1 MPTNEE
7 RREVASKLRDI
18 EFKNNLFSPWCKSV
32 ETILDG
38 KDCGE
43 DDGTCNEDECCK
55 RFLKE
60 IADLIEPEPE
70 RMCENES
77 SEPGI
82 FTCSYCGADF
92 YDTEISGDW
101 NYCPNC
107 GAKVIEE

>member
-1 MPTNEE
+1 MRTNEE

-18 EFKNNLFSPWCKSV
+18 EFKNNWFSPWCKSV

-70 RMCENES
+70 RTGTPVLDDQGWIMWRC
-77 SEPGI
+77 SE
-82 FTCSYCGADF
+82 CGQPINRAD
-92 YDTEISGDW
+92 
-101 NYCPNC
+101 NYCSSC
-107 GAKVIEE
+107 GVKVTPIPL